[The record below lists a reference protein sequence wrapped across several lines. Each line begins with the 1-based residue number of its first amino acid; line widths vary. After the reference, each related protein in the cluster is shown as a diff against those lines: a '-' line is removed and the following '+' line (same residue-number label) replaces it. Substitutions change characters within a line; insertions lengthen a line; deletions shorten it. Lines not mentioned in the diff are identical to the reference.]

1 MGSDTRIV
9 FLGSTGG
16 GVLSRLLRHA
26 FVREAALDA
35 VSDRGCGFLD
45 VAAAAGVAT
54 ACLPSPDGQAFS
66 DALHQR
72 YAGRH
77 DVVFLSFYTRLL
89 RGALLD
95 AHAGRIFNCHPSL
108 LPSFKGMHGFEDTL
122 ASGAT
127 FMGSTLHQVDAGM
140 DTGPIVL
147 QAALPLDRSLPVA
160 ANRHRLFLSQV
171 YGALQFIR
179 WVRAGRLA
187 TGADG
192 RPVVAGAAYRPSIF
206 SPNLDHDF
214 FDALGEP
221 DDLAA

>member
-1 MGSDTRIV
+1 MDGPRIV

-16 GVLSRLLRHA
+16 GVLSRLVKQA
-26 FVREAALDA
+26 FVREAALEA
-35 VSDRGCGFLD
+35 LSDRDCGFLA
-45 VAAAAGVAT
+45 VAASAGIAAH
-54 ACLPSPDGQAFS
+54 CLPATSGEAFS
-66 DALHQR
+66 ERLHR
-72 YAGRH
+72 RFEGRD
-77 DVVFLSFYTRLL
+77 DVLFLSFYTRLL
-89 RGALLD
+89 RGDLLQ
-95 AHAGRIFNCHPSL
+95 AHEGRIFNCHPSL

-127 FMGSTLHQVDAGM
+127 FMGSTLHQVDEGM

-179 WVRAGRLA
+179 WVRAGRLQRHAGRRWAVDGA
-187 TGADG
+187 TF
-192 RPVVAGAAYRPSIF
+192 RPGPF

-214 FDALGEP
+214 FDFIGEP
-221 DDLAA
+221 DELA